1 MAMIDIDELNEKY
14 GIEGEVGFTELEG
27 DLVFITVSNKYADA
41 DISLYGAHMLTFTPV
56 NRMDLLWVSPES
68 KFEEGKPIRGGI
80 PVCFPWFGPHKTDS
94 SKPQHGF
101 GRLMYWDVI
110 ETASKPNGETEI
122 RLGLNSSEGTKAY
135 WPFDFHAEMTFTIGQ
150 FLTVSLNVTNTSAE
164 VFDYACALHSY
175 FGLSSIE
182 NIAIEGLQN
191 AKYHSQ
197 LEPGDFVQE
206 SPLLK
211 IEKAVTRHYYKTE
224 ATCVI
229 NDPVFRRRI
238 KIAKE
243 GSENTTVWNPWA
255 EACKQI
261 DDAPDEAYHSFV
273 CLETVNAFDGTIQLQ
288 PGESH
293 KTTAFIGLEE

>member
-1 MAMIDIDELNEKY
+1 MIDIDELNERY

-27 DLVFITVSNKYADA
+27 DLVFITVSNKFADA
-41 DISLYGAHMLTFTPV
+41 DICLYGAHVLTFTPV
-56 NRMDLLWVSPES
+56 NRMDLLWVSAES
-68 KFEEGKPIRGGI
+68 EFEEGKAIRGGI

-101 GRLMYWDVI
+101 GRLMYWDVL
-110 ETASKPNGETEI
+110 ETASRPNGETYI
-122 RLGLNSSEGTKAY
+122 RLELNSSEKTKAY
-135 WPFDFHAEMTFTIGQ
+135 WPYDFHAEMTFTVGQ

-164 VFDYACALHSY
+164 AFDYSCALHSY

-206 SPLLK
+206 SSLLK
-211 IEKAVTRHYYKTE
+211 IDGAVTRHYSQTD

-229 NDPVFRRRI
+229 DDSIFIRRI
-238 KIAKE
+238 RIAKE
-243 GSENTTVWNPWA
+243 GSLNTTVWNPGA
-255 EACKQI
+255 EACQQI
-261 DDAPDEAYHSFV
+261 RDMPDEAYHSFV
-273 CLETVNAFDGTIQLQ
+273 CVETVNAFDGTIQLQ
-288 PGESH
+288 PNESH
-293 KTTAFIGLEE
+293 KTIAVIGLEE